1 MFGSL
6 RSQVEGQ
13 ALITCELTASL
24 TLNFVLRTSSF
35 VIYLV
40 WKVREIT
47 SRCCSGVSLMKF
59 TA

>member
-6 RSQVEGQ
+6 RSQVEGLAFTYQ
-13 ALITCELTASL
+13 RAHSEP